1 MSTGQGGG
9 HLDQSFFRIATEC
22 AGVLKDFCRGQRAKA
37 KKALQRLAQEHPN
50 SFLPHRYLAR
60 LLYHESAR
68 VEADQQVSSG
78 TLPSHRRLALLHSAL
93 LEAKQASELAP
104 GSLSSAAL
112 RATLLVNLLVEESAL
127 QGGLA
132 IPQEQPP
139 HSDERV
145 ASDACSELTGSPAG
159 HGSGDVAWFQLQPE
173 ARCEAIKRE
182 FREAIAHCVRTLE
195 CNAPLLVEPVIS
207 ISDAHARTCD
217 PCCLRVQ
224 DSIVEWVKQDNW
236 QRIVAEKRSV
246 LACMHQVLESCH
258 TLLDST
264 HIPVDGIVRLL
275 QHILRPHQQD
285 LQLWASQL
293 LLSKGSVDDLQHKFE
308 TQAAVTELLRML
320 RPGRPNE
327 ELAGSISTPQPGLLQ
342 PPQGKAQLSPAVI
355 QMYAPTNAA
364 QQQQQQQQQQLTAN
378 NNAGQAASAPLD
390 AIMGGRAVAG
400 PVASQPLPP
409 PPQQEL
415 AACLSAEQEWDDVR
429 EGGGVPSAGAGTTG
443 AGGGA
448 GSRRVGG
455 KGKNKAK
462 GNDAAR
468 GARKERS
475 RYERYMDV
483 ETFWRT
489 TPPEQRR
496 ELLKVPMAAL
506 LKGVRR
512 EHGNDAVDELI
523 EGLVL
528 LREQGNR
535 AACYWLCPV
544 CEQKF
549 HSSRDFLGHVE
560 MVHEGLAVQDNKY
573 VCCYK
578 CQQDV
583 VGMYYTSTR
592 TPGYNLCF
600 RCYSADAASVST
612 PEAFEK
618 VFMRHSAGRPWS
630 SHSDFMSTRG
640 SFSSLSERSHR
651 HHHQQQQQQQQ
662 QALGTQKLHQP
673 GGSTGTGGAG
683 HVHSATCRHHPHCP
697 HHSHGQSHG
706 QQQYGLESSS
716 AQPPLKLGE
725 ASDEWLAPFPEASLS
740 APLMVPDPRA
750 GLPGTSGAATLPP
763 PHAPG
768 MRSRGKRSSGGSEVS
783 SDSILGQSLHSRSL
797 SEPANHG
804 LQAGDQGQG
813 AGGSGITVIDDGAD
827 GGGTGNST
835 GTWRS
840 WWPTRLMQG
849 WAGKAQQQQ
858 QLSGQ
863 QQQGP
868 GQQQQQQLQTVGS
881 GLSGASRENSRQGA
895 VQPIFDHGGPP
906 GVPRL
911 GAKVRSSPDGA
922 GDSGS
927 AEDEDGAK
935 PLPQAAGGTPARAGY
950 VAGAAELAGIDGF
963 GRMNGMVTE
972 LLTRLREIY
981 LTDRDLGDTTLG
993 YITQFVYRKL
1003 GVGAAAD
1010 DLHLASCPPGPRT
1023 VLLEFLAQ
1031 PSIVFQRPQAL
1042 AMVLSLLPLVD
1053 LQIVAAYAVRQH
1065 ENAVSGMEAA
1075 ARDIAAGSD
1084 GDADGRP
1091 EEEEDDCDGA
1101 GAGGGGSG
1109 SEQEYQLGLAARR
1122 EAARVAASE
1131 TAVASQLAAPM
1142 PRARRRLRYTS
1153 RRVPAV
1159 SSAASQVSSGIQS
1172 SSVSTQLTAPSSQPQ
1187 HHFPN
1192 TRPTTPP
1199 LPPHAGGGFHI
1210 GGSHALTLRRVDDD
1224 VSAEEVSEEEMES
1237 TVDGVEYALA
1247 TDAEASPLRCLSTQH
1262 AVAANTMPR
1271 SQQHQLDQLR
1281 HAGGAGMHLVARP
1294 GTEGANAVLG
1304 EDDRSVEGTL
1314 DEEGDEEVSEDI
1326 VGEADE
1332 ELSEED
1338 EEDGV
1343 SLVPDEDEE
1352 EDGPCVSLFNVA
1364 GDVELG
1370 FDRLITQMWGGGAE
1384 NDEAASAAL
1393 DQQSAAANSVP
1404 ASCAGNSNYAR
1415 SRSQQQGNRGG
1426 RNHNQ
1431 GRQQSPATR
1440 GLGMG
1445 NNAATVATGCTLAG
1459 VMGAAGAVGL
1469 PDDPVLAEELVGPR
1483 EDEPYLLVA
1492 DWWLHH
1498 LRLDG
1503 GGPVPDELRVLR
1515 WVYGNVINV
1524 QAEEFCARQ
1533 RELRGGRDRD
1543 AAILD
1548 LYDEVAAVWR
1558 SLQAVTDKRS
1568 RLEALR
1574 RAARGHF
1581 AVVRRLEEAGG
1592 HASLEQ
1598 ATEFLDAVLSG
1609 YCQGQQGGVATAASA
1624 TSAGAGTLGDG
1635 APLGPP
1641 EQPGTPTMSEATSA
1655 PADASATGSS
1665 AAADVPASATAGA
1678 DNPTVTTGAGAASSG
1693 PSGPLLYL
1701 CERAVEVVRRHPALA
1716 QEPSQ
1721 RYAAALLEREL
1732 SVLALVEVMVA
1743 AEAEDAARE
1752 RGVAEE
1758 SLKRHR
1764 AEHREAEAEYQ
1775 RVQAEG
1781 PASHR
1786 KKDLLDKATKE
1797 AEHREQLRELA
1808 ARLASL
1814 SDSIAA
1820 DEANKTRYAEKHEEA
1835 ERELAYVRDAI
1846 RQTSTRRASLLDVC
1860 ATLDVPFAPPPQHQ
1874 QRANLPQQRLNRAG
1888 GGLGAVQADHVSVD
1902 GPAATPSSSHA
1913 EGDVCSAALALG
1925 PPSGGG
1931 LGSAAADME
1940 WRATRLE
1947 CLMYRVLWVSEAV
1960 KMFQPQ
1966 YNPRPTT
1973 HHYNL
1978 FIRAT
1983 HWAKQLSE
1991 EYEESIRAYC
2001 CELER
2006 LRARLRDVA
2015 AVDLGY
2021 EIGAAALEVIR
2032 RRIEAAARAARE
2044 AASLTL
2050 LKELEEEEE
2059 RRKAAITAAKDAK
2072 DAGGGAGG
2080 GTSKKTGANKKAAKA
2095 SQDSRSRAQKEKERE
2110 LARQAE
2116 EEARRRAEEE
2126 DKERV
2131 AAARRARE
2139 VALEA
2144 ELERRRRELEELE
2157 AQREAEAIRA
2167 AQEASLR
2174 EQQLR
2179 EQCER
2184 DKRER
2189 EQREKEQRETE
2200 QREKA
2205 TAAAGLPQT
2214 QAQVQQAQ
2222 LQQHVAANAAASA
2235 PALRSGIAQTVSGIA
2250 VSGAR
2255 KLEGAPLQQMV
2266 QPHQQ
2271 MRRQASSEHSPEKS
2285 SPPPPPPPPPP
2296 PQHQHQ
2302 PKRNASHG
2310 TRARVATTAMPD
2322 RLLGNTPESLSEL
2335 RVPVGMQIANGFP
2348 PGASSRG
2355 GLPTKAGAAA
2365 NPASPPQSGAYG
2377 ATSMGVTS
2385 GKVRQMATAHVS
2397 PPASSSSSPAAPD
2410 SAAAAAVAAAT
2421 AGIVNKATQIAVAIP
2436 GGARS
2441 SPGKQCPGG
2450 VPSTPPAGG
2459 NIARRHQQQHGQA
2472 STQAMNP
2479 AGGPNGATLTTT
2491 LAAGSTGPAWS
2502 TAAQATTHTVRVPLQ
2517 LSHPQQ
2523 PVPQTPSPQLD
2534 AQSGQASGVPGM
2546 IQGPLSPG
2554 SEFPPLSAAVAVA
2567 TAGHRQATPA
2577 PPQPA
2582 AQPPQQTAPSPP
2594 PQQLKSFAASAPMQ
2608 VHQLQ
2613 AQAQA
2618 QAQAHSHVKMQ
2629 APNQAQ
2635 AHAQGFADAQA
2646 RLMAF
2651 AQGPGAAPA
2660 AAMGAAQPPLQLH
2673 GELAMLHAEHLHV
2686 HYRQQQ
2692 LNMQHHY
2699 RQQLQHQQQSLSPS
2713 PQQQSQHQLLH
2724 HHQHHHQQSATSQ
2737 HQQPTLPQQQAQPA
2751 PMPLQV
2757 LQSSP
2762 GRPPVDGVTVPDFN
2776 PFAENPVFKA
2786 LAMDAKAPQPASPSS
2801 AAALAAAAA
2810 PGPTP
2815 QVQQQQ
2821 APAQAPQPLPP
2832 AQTHA
2837 DALLAAIQASQP
2849 GSTAP
2854 EADTHIQSIMSILD
2868 QDGQA
2873 PPAGSGQN
2881 LCVSQHGPGPGAK
2894 ASPGTSASTQSGAAS
2909 QTPTAS
2915 SSPQRVLMPTA
2926 QPPGPVTGLYGNPY
2940 GISSAGVGPPLLPP
2954 AVDGPPGPA
2963 TGIGPMAVMSS
2974 PAAAVRMQ
2982 TTAQPVVLPNGASR
2996 GLGGVGGNG
3005 IASAA
3010 MGTQA
3015 DALATSIAGTQPGVL
3030 AGLPA
3035 SAAFVSGIWRA
3046 GGEQLGPGSPLPV
3059 SMLGL
3064 GLGLSG
3070 IGSGPNTWGNMS
3082 LSNPPAGGGATNPR
3096 ASSGTITSPRQA
3108 SKGGTGEWGASP
3120 AGTGSAAAGAM
3131 VAGAGRDGGLTLP
3144 DSVDTLVASLPTTL
3158 LPASLDGEPAP
3169 SPIPPPGVAA
3179 AAAASGLAPTAAP
3192 FYPAS
3197 LRGKVG
3203 AVGGVGVGVNSGMIQ
3218 APQQQ
3223 LVGCAGGPGGM
3234 AMGPTLPVDSS
3245 AWMNGLVPGKQGAA
3259 AAAAA
3264 AATVA
3269 AANGLVVQGQH
3280 VTQQQQL
3287 SGPGGMAALPGV
3299 LGPGGVRYMGL
3310 YNGDGVNWSHGGI
3323 MPAAGG
3329 MVSAPGIPAAVRATS
3344 STWAPFV
3351 PPAGGMAASQQQF
3364 VQQAA
3369 QQQAQQQPQ
3378 QMAGWPRGQRWR
3390 N

>member
-1 MSTGQGGG
+1 
-9 HLDQSFFRIATEC
+9 
-22 AGVLKDFCRGQRAKA
+22 
-37 KKALQRLAQEHPN
+37 
-50 SFLPHRYLAR
+50 
-60 LLYHESAR
+60 
-68 VEADQQVSSG
+68 
-78 TLPSHRRLALLHSAL
+78 
-93 LEAKQASELAP
+93 
-104 GSLSSAAL
+104 
-112 RATLLVNLLVEESAL
+112 
-127 QGGLA
+127 
-132 IPQEQPP
+132 
-139 HSDERV
+139 
-145 ASDACSELTGSPAG
+145 
-159 HGSGDVAWFQLQPE
+159 
-173 ARCEAIKRE
+173 
-182 FREAIAHCVRTLE
+182 
-195 CNAPLLVEPVIS
+195 
-207 ISDAHARTCD
+207 
-217 PCCLRVQ
+217 
-224 DSIVEWVKQDNW
+224 
-236 QRIVAEKRSV
+236 
-246 LACMHQVLESCH
+246 
-258 TLLDST
+258 
-264 HIPVDGIVRLL
+264 
-275 QHILRPHQQD
+275 
-285 LQLWASQL
+285 
-293 LLSKGSVDDLQHKFE
+293 
-308 TQAAVTELLRML
+308 
-320 RPGRPNE
+320 
-327 ELAGSISTPQPGLLQ
+327 
-342 PPQGKAQLSPAVI
+342 
-355 QMYAPTNAA
+355 
-364 QQQQQQQQQQLTAN
+364 
-378 NNAGQAASAPLD
+378 
-390 AIMGGRAVAG
+390 
-400 PVASQPLPP
+400 
-409 PPQQEL
+409 
-415 AACLSAEQEWDDVR
+415 
-429 EGGGVPSAGAGTTG
+429 
-443 AGGGA
+443 
-448 GSRRVGG
+448 
-455 KGKNKAK
+455 
-462 GNDAAR
+462 
-468 GARKERS
+468 
-475 RYERYMDV
+475 
-483 ETFWRT
+483 
-489 TPPEQRR
+489 
-496 ELLKVPMAAL
+496 
-506 LKGVRR
+506 
-512 EHGNDAVDELI
+512 
-523 EGLVL
+523 
-528 LREQGNR
+528 
-535 AACYWLCPV
+535 
-544 CEQKF
+544 
-549 HSSRDFLGHVE
+549 
-560 MVHEGLAVQDNKY
+560 
-573 VCCYK
+573 
-578 CQQDV
+578 
-583 VGMYYTSTR
+583 MYYTSTR

-651 HHHQQQQQQQQ
+651 HHHQQQQQQV
-662 QALGTQKLHQP
+662 LGTQKLHQP
-673 GGSTGTGGAG
+673 GGSTWVGGAG
-683 HVHSATCRHHPHCP
+683 HAHSAACRHHPHCP

-725 ASDEWLAPFPEASLS
+725 ASDEWLAPFPTASLS
-740 APLMVPDPRA
+740 APLIVPDPRA
-750 GLPGTSGAATLPP
+750 GLPGASGAATLPP
-763 PHAPG
+763 AHAPG
-768 MRSRGKRSSGGSEVS
+768 MRPRGKRSSGDSEVS

-813 AGGSGITVIDDGAD
+813 AGGSGITVIDDGVD
-827 GGGTGNST
+827 GGGTGSST

-849 WAGKAQQQQ
+849 WAAKGQQQQ

-868 GQQQQQQLQTVGS
+868 GQQQQQQLLTT
-881 GLSGASRENSRQGA
+881 ASVLTGNPRESSRQGA
-895 VQPIFDHGGPP
+895 AQPNPDHGRAPD
-906 GVPRL
+906 VPRL
-911 GAKVRSSPDGA
+911 GAKVRSSPDDA
-922 GDSGS
+922 G
-927 AEDEDGAK
+927 
-935 PLPQAAGGTPARAGY
+935 RA
-950 VAGAAELAGIDGF
+950 AGAAELAGIDGF

-1003 GVGAAAD
+1003 GVGTAAD
-1010 DLHLASCPPGPRT
+1010 DLHLASCPAGPRT

-1042 AMVLSLLPLVD
+1042 AVVLSLLPLVD

-1084 GDADGRP
+1084 GDADGGP
-1091 EEEEDDCDGA
+1091 EEDEDECDGT

-1109 SEQEYQLGLAARR
+1109 SEQEYQLGLAARQ
-1122 EAARVAASE
+1122 EVATVTAAE

-1153 RRVPAV
+1153 RRVPAAA
-1159 SSAASQVSSGIQS
+1159 SAASQASTGMQS
-1172 SSVSTQLTAPSSQPQ
+1172 SAVPTQPAAPPLQQ
-1187 HHFPN
+1187 QQQFPS

-1224 VSAEEVSEEEMES
+1224 VSAEEVSEEEMS
-1237 TVDGVEYALA
+1237 AVDGVEYALA
-1247 TDAEASPLRCLSTQH
+1247 TDGEPLSLRCLSTQH
-1262 AVAANTMPR
+1262 AVAANVIPR
-1271 SQQHQLDQLR
+1271 SQQHQLEQLR
-1281 HAGGAGMHLVARP
+1281 HAGSAGMHLVARP
-1294 GTEGANAVLG
+1294 GTEVANAILC

-1314 DEEGDEEVSEDI
+1314 DEEGDEEVSEDV

-1332 ELSEED
+1332 ELSEDD

-1370 FDRLITQMWGGGAE
+1370 FDRLITQMWGGGVE
-1384 NDEAASAAL
+1384 NDESASAAL
-1393 DQQSAAANSVP
+1393 DQQSAVANSVP
-1404 ASCAGNSNYAR
+1404 ASCAGNSNNVR

-1426 RNHNQ
+1426 RNHHQ
-1431 GRQQSPATR
+1431 GRQQSPASR
-1440 GLGMG
+1440 AMGMG
-1445 NNAATVATGCTLAG
+1445 NNTATVATGCALTGVLGAG
-1459 VMGAAGAVGL
+1459 GAVGL
-1469 PDDPVLAEELVGPR
+1469 PDDPVLAEELLGPR

-1498 LRLDG
+1498 LRLDVG
-1503 GGPVPDELRVLR
+1503 SPVPDELRVLR
-1515 WVYGNVINV
+1515 WVYGNIINV

-1533 RELRGGRDRD
+1533 RELRAGRDRD

-1609 YCQGQQGGVATAASA
+1609 YCQGQQGGVAPAASA
-1624 TSAGAGTLGDG
+1624 TGAVAGTFGDG
-1635 APLGPP
+1635 STSGPP
-1641 EQPGTPTMSEATSA
+1641 EQPGTPTTSEATGV
-1655 PADASATGSS
+1655 PTDASTTGSS
-1665 AAADVPASATAGA
+1665 AAADSVTAPAAAGGENPAMATA
-1678 DNPTVTTGAGAASSG
+1678 AGAAALG

-1820 DEANKTRYAEKHEEA
+1820 DEANKTRYAEKQEEA

-1860 ATLDVPFAPPPQHQ
+1860 ATLDVPFAPPPQQQ
-1874 QRANLPQQRLNRAG
+1874 QRAGLPQQRLNRASG
-1888 GGLGAVQADHVSVD
+1888 GPGTGQADQMPAD
-1902 GPAATPSSSHA
+1902 GSATTPSPSHS

-2059 RRKAAITAAKDAK
+2059 RRKAALTAAKDAK

-2080 GTSKKTGANKKAAKA
+2080 GSSKKAGANKKAAKA

-2131 AAARRARE
+2131 AAVRRARE
-2139 VALEA
+2139 AALEA

-2179 EQCER
+2179 EQRER

-2189 EQREKEQRETE
+2189 EQKEKEQREKE
-2200 QREKA
+2200 QHEKA
-2205 TAAAGLPQT
+2205 AAAAVLPQT
-2214 QAQVQQAQ
+2214 QAPVQAQQAQ
-2222 LQQHVAANAAASA
+2222 QHQHVAATAAAAA
-2235 PALRSGIAQTVSGIA
+2235 PTRAGIVQAASGMAAS
-2250 VSGAR
+2250 SAR
-2255 KLEGAPLQQMV
+2255 KPEGGPLQQMV

-2271 MRRQASSEHSPEKS
+2271 VRRQAASSEHSPEKLS
-2285 SPPPPPPPPPP
+2285 PPLPPPPPPPPPHQ
-2296 PQHQHQ
+2296 QHHHHHHLQ
-2302 PKRNASHG
+2302 PKRNAPHG
-2310 TRARVATTAMPD
+2310 PRARGATTSLPD
-2322 RLLGNTPESLSEL
+2322 RLLGGTPESPIEL
-2335 RVPVGMQIANGFP
+2335 PVGMQLANGVP
-2348 PGASSRG
+2348 PSASSRS
-2355 GLPTKAGAAA
+2355 GLPTKAAAAA

-2377 ATSMGVTS
+2377 AINVGLS
-2385 GKVRQMATAHVS
+2385 GGKARQLNTAQVS

-2421 AGIVNKATQIAVAIP
+2421 AGIVNKSTQIAVAIP
-2436 GGARS
+2436 GGTRS
-2441 SPGKQCPGG
+2441 SPAKQCPGG

-2459 NIARRHQQQHGQA
+2459 NVARRHQQQHGQP
-2472 STQAMNP
+2472 STQAMN
-2479 AGGPNGATLTTT
+2479 ASGGSSGAAAPVGSSLTTP
-2491 LAAGSTGPAWS
+2491 LAAASTGPAWS
-2502 TAAQATTHTVRVPLQ
+2502 TPAQGTTHAVRTPLQ
-2517 LSHPQQ
+2517 LSQPQQ
-2523 PVPQTPSPQLD
+2523 PVPTSVPQLD
-2534 AQSGQASGVPGM
+2534 AQIGQVSGLPGM

-2554 SEFPPLSAAVAVA
+2554 SEFPPLPTAVAVA
-2567 TAGHRQATPA
+2567 ASAHRQVAPTLPQSVPQLPQQLA
-2577 PPQPA
+2577 PPQPSQQVNSFGA
-2582 AQPPQQTAPSPP
+2582 FAQ
-2594 PQQLKSFAASAPMQ
+2594 MQ
-2608 VHQLQ
+2608 AHQLQ
-2613 AQAQA
+2613 VQAQA
-2618 QAQAHSHVKMQ
+2618 QAQAHAHAKVQ
-2629 APNQAQ
+2629 APNY
-2635 AHAQGFADAQA
+2635 AQGIADAQA
-2646 RLMAF
+2646 RVMAF
-2651 AQGPGAAPA
+2651 AQGPGTVPA
-2660 AAMGAAQPPLQLH
+2660 ATMGAAQAPLPLH
-2673 GELAMLHAEHLHV
+2673 GELAMLHAEHLHA
-2686 HYRQQQ
+2686 HFRQQQ
-2692 LNMQHHY
+2692 QLHQNMQHHY
-2699 RQQLQHQQQSLSPS
+2699 RQQLQQQQ
-2713 PQQQSQHQLLH
+2713 QQQSQQQLQ
-2724 HHQHHHQQSATSQ
+2724 QHSAPAQQQQPTTQPHHQQQQSQSA
-2737 HQQPTLPQQQAQPA
+2737 PA
-2751 PMPLQV
+2751 PPQA

-2786 LAMDAKAPQPASPSS
+2786 LAMDAKTPQPASPSGAGGH
-2801 AAALAAAAA
+2801 AAALAVAVTQ
-2810 PGPTP
+2810 GPTP
-2815 QVQQQQ
+2815 QGQQQQ
-2821 APAQAPQPLPP
+2821 APAPPPLPP

-2837 DALLAAIQASQP
+2837 EALLAVIQASQP
-2849 GSTAP
+2849 GSTGPNP
-2854 EADTHIQSIMSILD
+2854 EADTHIQSIISFID

-2873 PPAGSGQN
+2873 PPASSGQN
-2881 LCVSQHGPGPGAK
+2881 VCVSQHGQGPGAK
-2894 ASPGTSASTQSGAAS
+2894 ASPTGTSASTQSGAAS
-2909 QTPTAS
+2909 QTPTAN
-2915 SSPQRVLMPTA
+2915 SSPQRALMPPA
-2926 QPPGPVTGLYGNPY
+2926 PPPGPVAGLYGNPY
-2940 GISSAGVGPPLLPP
+2940 GISSAGGGAPLLPP
-2954 AVDGPPGPA
+2954 AVDGPPGTG
-2963 TGIGPMAVMSS
+2963 TGIGPMGVISS
-2974 PAAAVRMQ
+2974 PAAVVRMQ
-2982 TTAQPVVLPNGASR
+2982 TAVQPVALPNGASM

-3005 IASAA
+3005 LMPAA
-3010 MGTQA
+3010 MGTPA
-3015 DALATSIAGTQPGVL
+3015 DALATSVAGTQPG
-3030 AGLPA
+3030 GL
-3035 SAAFVSGIWRA
+3035 AAFGSAIWRA
-3046 GGEQLGPGSPLPV
+3046 GGEQLGAVSPLPV

-3064 GLGLSG
+3064 GLGLGG
-3070 IGSGPNTWGNMS
+3070 IGPNTWSSMG
-3082 LSNPPAGGGATNPR
+3082 LSNPSAGAATANPR
-3096 ASSGTITSPRQA
+3096 ASSGAMTSPRQA
-3108 SKGGTGEWGASP
+3108 SKGGTGEWSASP
-3120 AGTGSAAAGAM
+3120 ASAGTAAVSVT
-3131 VAGAGRDGGLTLP
+3131 VAGAGRDGGLALP

-3158 LPASLDGEPAP
+3158 LPASLDAEPAP
-3169 SPIPPPGVAA
+3169 SPNPPPGVAA

-3197 LRGKVG
+3197 LRNK
-3203 AVGGVGVGVNSGMIQ
+3203 VGGVGGVGMNNAVLQ
-3218 APQQQ
+3218 APHQQ

-3234 AMGPTLPVDSS
+3234 GMGSAMPGDSS
-3245 AWMNGLVPGKQGAA
+3245 AWMSGLVPMPGKQGATPGALAGAA

-3264 AATVA
+3264 AVTAAT
-3269 AANGLVVQGQH
+3269 ANGLVVQGQH
-3280 VTQQQQL
+3280 STQQQQL
-3287 SGPGGMAALPGV
+3287 SGPGGMAAQPGV
-3299 LGPGGVRYMGL
+3299 MGPGGVRYMGL
-3310 YNGDGVNWSHGGI
+3310 YNGDGVNWSHGGL
-3323 MPAAGG
+3323 MPGPGG
-3329 MVSAPGIPAAVRATS
+3329 MVSAPGITAAVRATS

-3351 PPAGGMAASQQQF
+3351 PPAGGIAASQQQF

-3369 QQQAQQQPQ
+3369 QQQAPQQPQ